1 MSEIAEILE
10 MYTRQRK
17 YLFYLMAIF
26 VLGWGF
32 TSYKAVFLGLTFGTC
47 ISLFNLFILVR
58 KMKQFGNTMK
68 NGGKMRSLG
77 MLSRMAAAIF
87 AVLIAM
93 EFPEYLHLVSVI
105 IGLMTAYLVIMIDYF
120 FQHYFLH
127 K

>member
-1 MSEIAEILE
+1 MSETTEILE

-32 TSYKAVFLGLTFGTC
+32 TSYKAVFLGLTLGTC

-58 KMKQFGNTMK
+58 KMKQFGNVMK

-77 MLSRMAAAIF
+77 MLSRMASAIF

-93 EFPEYLHLVSVI
+93 EFPEYLQLVSVVF
-105 IGLMTAYLVIMIDYF
+105 GLMTAYLVIMIDYF
-120 FQHYFLH
+120 FQHYFTR